1 LNREDST
8 TETRRREEDGKR
20 TPRAGAHGALPEKLD
35 LLRQKLGD
43 KAKREPTFRFYAL
56 YDRIYRRDTL
66 EAAWEQVRVNGGA
79 PGVDGQTIAQVEE
92 STGGVKAFLD
102 EVEEAL
108 RRKSYRAQAVRR
120 VYIPKANGGTRPLG
134 IPTIR
139 DRVVQTATKLILEP
153 IFEADFRACSFGFRP
168 GRSAHQALDVLRH
181 HLNAGETV
189 VYDVD
194 LASYFDTIPHD
205 KLLACLRERIA
216 DGAVLKLI
224 EQWLEAP
231 IVEPDE
237 TGQPRVRRSS
247 QGTPQGG
254 VISPLLA
261 NLYLHW
267 FDVVFQR
274 AVKRDGEGTAHLVRY
289 ADDFVIVAPRA
300 EGLRLPYVEERLE
313 SWLGLRI
320 NREKTRV
327 VNLTDA
333 ETRLDFLGFT
343 LRYDRDRLGRPTR
356 YLNVMPSEKTLGRAR
371 TRIREFTSA
380 QRGFAPIPRVIAAVN
395 RYLQGWSQYFD
406 YGYPRYAFA
415 RLNHFVQERL
425 YRHLR
430 RRSQRGYLLPKG
442 VKTSVHLARLGL
454 VSL

>member
-8 TETRRREEDGKR
+8 TDNRRREEDGKG
-20 TPRAGAHGALPEKLD
+20 TPRAGARRALPKKLD

-56 YDRIYRRDTL
+56 YDRIDRRDTL
-66 EAAWEQVRVNGGA
+66 EAAWGQVRANGGA
-79 PGVDGQTIAQVEE
+79 PGVDGQTIAQVER
-92 STGGVKAFLD
+92 STGGVKAYLD
-102 EVEEAL
+102 EIEEAL

-120 VYIPKANGGTRPLG
+120 VDIPKANGGRRPLG
-134 IPTIR
+134 IPTVR

-153 IFEADFRACSFGFRP
+153 IFEADFRDCSYGFRP
-168 GRSAHQALDVLRH
+168 GRSAHQALDVLRQ

-189 VYDVD
+189 VYDAD

-205 KLLACLRERIA
+205 NLLDCLRQRIA

-237 TGQPRVRRSS
+237 TGKPRVRRTR

-274 AVKRDGEGTAHLVRY
+274 AVRRDGELMAHLVRY
-289 ADDFVIVAPRA
+289 ADDFVIVASRE

-327 VNLTDA
+327 VNVA
-333 ETRLDFLGFT
+333 EEKTHLDFLGFT

-356 YLNVMPSEKTLGRAR
+356 YLNVMPSEKALGRAR
-371 TRIREFTSA
+371 MRIRELTSA
-380 QRGFAPIPRVIAAVN
+380 QRGFEPIPSVIAAVN
-395 RYLQGWSQYFD
+395 RYLQGWTQYFG
-406 YGYPRYAFA
+406 YGYPRDAFR
-415 RLNHFVQERL
+415 RLNTFVHERL

-430 RRSQRGYLLPKG
+430 RRSQRGYKLPKG
-442 VKTSVHLARLGL
+442 IKTSVHLARLGL
-454 VSL
+454 VTL